1 MDEFLLF
8 EAFER
13 GDYIPQQHIKKV
25 ISYVCGKLISWSP
38 NCSYYRRQYNLA
50 TKLMLVC
57 EWKKERSLPA
67 LEKRGETICGG
78 ELVNFYEDEKHQKC
92 SCSMA

>member
-25 ISYVCGKLISWSP
+25 ISYICGQLISLSP
-38 NCSYYRRQYNLA
+38 NRSYYQYNRQYNLA
-50 TKLMLVC
+50 TKLTGFSQ
-57 EWKKERSLPA
+57 KKRNNLWWRTFEFL
-67 LEKRGETICGG
+67 
-78 ELVNFYEDEKHQKC
+78 
-92 SCSMA
+92 